1 MDCPQEF
8 ERPTRLI
15 SKFETDVT
23 RMAITKRRIRM
34 PTACASRRACLLGL
48 GLVVGWWSLAPRPAE
63 AYVEIAYTLGRV
75 VLESTSIS
83 VLRVEKV
90 DKEKNLILFRK
101 VQDLKG
107 AMPGE
112 TTKHNIGRGG
122 FHEREWKAIMEWAEP
137 GKTAIFFNNG
147 GASETCIGN
156 YWYQAYAGGEWWN
169 MSHGE
174 PYMLRSFAGA
184 PDKLVPV
191 VQAML
196 AGQEVVVPCMVD
208 GDKNAL
214 QLRTA
219 KIQRLK
225 ASLKIQ
231 DYNAQRDFV
240 GWGGD
245 DFRAVEGMPGFSHVA
260 GVTCVGPDSRGVA
273 VADADGDGKP
283 DFCFYGSGRVSLMK
297 MDGSSLSELP
307 LPHVGGARAAEWADF
322 NADGKPDLLLAT
334 ATGPKL
340 LTNQG
345 TAFKDDTALLPKE
358 PYYNVTCA
366 AWMDYDGDKRPDI
379 LLANGFFGL
388 RLYRNTGAGFEDVSV
403 AAKLG
408 PDGVGGRVKG
418 DQLAVAD
425 VNNDGRADFVYSAGT
440 GLLAFS
446 TADGFVEA
454 KPGTIQFRPG
464 TIRPL
469 FADLDGDGLP
479 ELFVPQNGICR
490 MYSNRGGTFVDTTP
504 QSGALASPMGDAVA
518 ATAVDFDGD
527 GKLDLVVG
535 RLKETNRCFRNK
547 GQGQFEDVTD
557 SLGLSQQIFNTRGLA
572 AADINKDGAADLL
585 LNNEGQ
591 ESTVLLGRPKA
602 TAVTAR

>member
-1 MDCPQEF
+1 
-8 ERPTRLI
+8 
-15 SKFETDVT
+15 
-23 RMAITKRRIRM
+23 M
-34 PTACASRRACLLGL
+34 PTACVSRRACLLGL
-48 GLVVGWWSLAPRPAE
+48 GFVVGWLSLARPAL
-63 AYVEIAYTLGRV
+63 AYVEIAYSLGRV

-83 VLRVEKV
+83 VLRIEKV

-107 AMPGE
+107 TLPGE
-112 TTKHNIGRGG
+112 TTKHNIGRAG
-122 FHEREWKAIMEWAEP
+122 FHEREWKAIMDWAEP

-174 PYMLRSFAGA
+174 PYMLRSYAG
-184 PDKLVPV
+184 PSDKLVSI
-191 VQAML
+191 VQSML

-219 KIQRLK
+219 KIQRMK
-225 ASLKIQ
+225 VSLKIQ
-231 DYNAQRDFV
+231 DYNAPRDFV

-245 DFRAVEGMPGFSHVA
+245 DFRAVEGMPGFTHVA
-260 GVTCVGPDSRGVA
+260 GVSSVGPDARGVA

-283 DFCFYGSGRVSLMK
+283 DFCFYGMGRVALMK
-297 MDGSSLSELP
+297 MDGTSLSELP
-307 LPHVGGARAAEWADF
+307 LPHVGGARVAEWADY

-334 ATGPKL
+334 VAGPKL

-345 TAFKDDTALLPKE
+345 TAFKDDSALLPKE

-379 LLANGFFGL
+379 LLANGFLGL
-388 RLYRNTGAGFEDVSV
+388 RLYRNTGAGFEDISV

-408 PDGVGGRVKG
+408 PDGVAGRIKG
-418 DQLAVAD
+418 DHLAVAD
-425 VNNDGRADFVYSAGT
+425 INNDGRADFVYSAGT

-446 TADGFVEA
+446 TAQGFVEA
-454 KPGTIQFRPG
+454 KAGMIQFRSG
-464 TIRPL
+464 TVRPL
-469 FADLDGDGLP
+469 LADFDGDGLP
-479 ELFVPQNGICR
+479 ELFVPQEGTSR
-490 MYSNRGGTFVDTTP
+490 MFSNRGGALADATP
-504 QSGALASPMGDAVA
+504 QSGALAQPMGNAVGAVA
-518 ATAVDFDGD
+518 VDIDGD

-535 RLKETNRCFRNK
+535 CLKGTNRCFRNM
-547 GQGQFEDVTD
+547 GQGQFEDVTEK
-557 SLGLSQQIFNTRGLA
+557 LGLSLKVFNTRGLA

-591 ESTVLLGRPKA
+591 ESTVLLGRPKV